1 MAWTIGN
8 FILSQSQMD
17 ANAVEV
23 YKYFS
28 TKGWT
33 LNAIAGI

>member
-8 FILSQSQMD
+8 MVLSQSQMD

-28 TKGWT
+28 AKG
-33 LNAIAGI
+33 

>member
-1 MAWTIGN
+1 MGWTIGN
-8 FILSQSQMD
+8 FVLSQSQMD
-17 ANAVEV
+17 VNAAEV

-28 TKGWT
+28 AKGWT